1 MRRIKKIMVATD
13 LTADSNPA
21 HLTAAYLAEKIG
33 ASLVIFHVLGDIDPK
48 YEVLISDMASRM
60 RADAEHALDEAS
72 TRLNKDYDI
81 EVTTVIREGAVLDEL
96 SLALKEFDID
106 VLVMGTG
113 AVHTGQANR
122 LGLFAKRVAHKI
134 PHDLVFARHG
144 CEGPWHRLLVATD
157 FSSCSGEALERA
169 CRIAKHFGIKGFPVV
184 HAFEVPL
191 TFLRVGLDEREV
203 RAKLVAHAQKE
214 MDDWLAHHRTHW
226 EGLDIEKVVLVG
238 KPDVEV
244 VSEATRRS
252 TQLVVVGSHGRTA
265 SAAVLLGNVA
275 ERILRDAPCS
285 VWAERSEDHGM
296 DFAHAIAR
304 IMGIE

>member
-1 MRRIKKIMVATD
+1 MRRIKKIMVASD
-13 LTADSNPA
+13 LTPDSNPA

-33 ASLVIFHVLGDIDPK
+33 AGLVIFHVLGDIDPK
-48 YEVLISDMASRM
+48 YEVLISDMASHM
-60 RADAEHALDEAS
+60 RRSAEEALDEAS
-72 TRLNKDYDI
+72 VKLGKAYDI
-81 EVTTVIREGAVLDEL
+81 EVTTVIREGAVVDEL
-96 SLALKEFDID
+96 AKALQEFDVDI
-106 VLVMGTG
+106 LVMGTG
-113 AVHTGQANR
+113 AVHTGSPNR

-134 PHDLVFARHG
+134 PHDMVFARAG
-144 CEGPWHRLLVATD
+144 CEGPWERLLVATD
-157 FSSCSGEALERA
+157 FSKCSGEALERA

-184 HAFEVPL
+184 HGFEIPQ

-203 RAKLVAHAQKE
+203 TAKLIAHANKE
-214 MDDWLAHHRTHW
+214 MDDFLKHNSAHW
-226 EGLDIEKVVLVG
+226 AGLQIERVVRVG
-238 KPDVEV
+238 APDKIIVE
-244 VSEATRRS
+244 EATRRS

-296 DFAHAIAR
+296 NFAHAIAR